1 MGMRVACSIVV
12 VSPSLEGIT
21 ESEGITEPKRHNVKN
36 RIVVEYIFATKYI
49 IRYFWGGGGGGGS
62 LIFAKANVA

>member
-12 VSPSLEGIT
+12 VSPSSEGIT
-21 ESEGITEPKRHNVKN
+21 ESEKSLSLKDIMSKTELWWS
-36 RIVVEYIFATKYI
+36 IFLLQNILLGTS
-49 IRYFWGGGGGGGS
+49 GGGGGGS